1 MIHVKI
7 PATSANVGS
16 GFDSVGFALKL
27 YNEIWVEEA
36 PAGVLEIESLGGDK
50 NVPKDENNLIYSTI
64 ADFFRNERKEL
75 PGLRI
80 KQKDNIPFTR
90 GLGSSAACIAG
101 GLLIANKLAG
111 TNYSK
116 KELAVMAARKEGH
129 PDNTNPAI
137 FGGVVSGAMTE
148 GSMVYVKMN
157 MPEKLIYAVMVPDY
171 YVSTQKARAVL
182 PTDVPLRDAVFN
194 CQRAALLTASI
205 ATGRFDN
212 LRVAVDDRLHQPYR
226 KELIPGLYSIF
237 DESYHK
243 GALATFLSGAGPTI
257 ISLLE
262 KKDMES
268 FDKGMK
274 IFFEHAYGNWKIDY
288 IAPDNDGAQIL

>member
-1 MIHVKI
+1 MIHVRV

-16 GFDSVGFALKL
+16 GFDSVGFALQL

-36 PAGVLEIESLGGDK
+36 HKGVLEIESLDGDK
-50 NVPKDENNLIYSTI
+50 NIPTDETNLIYETI
-64 ADFFRNERKEL
+64 ADFYRREGIDM
-75 PGLRI
+75 PGLKI

-101 GLLIANKLAG
+101 GLLVANKLTG
-111 TNYSK
+111 EKYSK
-116 KELAVMAARKEGH
+116 KELAVMAATKEGH

-137 FGGVVSGAMTE
+137 FGGVVSGAMTA
-148 GSMVYVKMN
+148 GSMVYVKMH
-157 MPEKLIYAVMVPDY
+157 MPENLIYAVMVPDY
-171 YVSTQKARAVL
+171 YVSTQKARSVL
-182 PTDVPLRDAVFN
+182 PKDVPLRDAVFN

-237 DESYHK
+237 DEAYNK
-243 GALATFLSGAGPTI
+243 GALAAFLSGAGPTI
-257 ISLLE
+257 IALLE
-262 KKDMES
+262 KKDRET
-268 FDKGMK
+268 FDKGMRL
-274 IFFEHAYGNWKIDY
+274 FFEHAYGNWKIDY
-288 IAPDNDGAQIL
+288 IAPDNTGAEIL

>member
-1 MIHVKI
+1 MIHVRI

-27 YNEIWVEEA
+27 YNEIWIEEA
-36 PAGVLEIESLGGDK
+36 PKGVLEIESLNGDK
-50 NVPKDENNLIYSTI
+50 NIPTDESNLIYQTM
-64 ADFFRNERKEL
+64 ADFFKNERLEM
-75 PGLRI
+75 PGLKI
-80 KQKDNIPFTR
+80 KQDDHIPFTR

-101 GLLIANKLAG
+101 GLLAANEIAG

-116 KELAVMAARKEGH
+116 KELAVMAAKKEGH

-137 FGGVVSGAMTE
+137 FGGVVSGAMTD
-148 GSMVYVKMN
+148 GSMAFVKMN
-157 MPEKLIYAVMVPDY
+157 MPENLIYAVMVPDY
-171 YVSTQKARAVL
+171 YVSTQKARSVL
-182 PTDVPLRDAVFN
+182 PKEVPLRDAVYN

-237 DESYHK
+237 DESYNK

-262 KKDMES
+262 KKDMDT

-274 IFFEHAYGNWKIDY
+274 LFLEYVYGNWKIDY
-288 IAPDNDGAQIL
+288 IAPDNTGAVIL

>member
-16 GFDSVGFALKL
+16 GFDSVGFALRL
-27 YNEIWVEEA
+27 YNEIWVETA
-36 PAGVLEIESLGGDK
+36 PEGVLEIESIDGDA

-64 ADFFRNERKEL
+64 ADFFRKERKQL

-101 GLLIANKLAG
+101 GLIIANELAG
-111 TNYSK
+111 TNYTK
-116 KELAVMAARKEGH
+116 KELAVMAAKQEGH

-148 GSMVYVKMN
+148 GNMVYVKMN
-157 MPEKLIYAVMVPDY
+157 MPENLIYAVMVPDY
-171 YVSTQKARAVL
+171 YVSTQKARSVL
-182 PTDVPLRDAVFN
+182 PSNVPLRDAVFN

-205 ATGRFDN
+205 ASGRFEN
-212 LRVAVDDRLHQPYR
+212 LRVAVEDRLHQPYR
-226 KELIPGLYSIF
+226 KELIPGLYSIL
-237 DESYHK
+237 DESYNK

-262 KKDMES
+262 KKDVAT

-274 IFFEHAYGNWKIDY
+274 LFLEGAYGNWKIDY
-288 IAPDNDGAQIL
+288 IAPDNKGAEIL